1 MNVDRVLAW
10 LERKNFISV
19 HALTLYIT
27 LALTWV
33 SLEKMT
39 AYALASRLDG
49 TGTALVIAAI
59 TAPIAYLQK
68 AVFEIYAE
76 SRK

>member
-1 MNVDRVLAW
+1 MSRILAW
-10 LERKNFISV
+10 LERKNFVSV
-19 HALTLYIT
+19 HAFMLYATIW
-27 LALTWV
+27 LTWE
-33 SLEKMT
+33 SFLRMT
-39 AYALASRLDG
+39 AYATASKLDG

-68 AVFEIYAE
+68 AVFEIYSE